1 MTETVETD
9 VGLVDIVDTV
19 VDVATR
25 IQNVH
30 LVQVAVAIDVD
41 HVHLL
46 NYSQKEVPNVV
57 VVVVVVVDD
66 DDVMAAA
73 YLEED

>member
-19 VDVATR
+19 VVDDATR
-25 IQNVH
+25 IQNFH

-57 VVVVVVVDD
+57 VVDDDD

>member
-9 VGLVDIVDTV
+9 VGLVDIVVDTEV
-19 VDVATR
+19 VDDATR

-30 LVQVAVAIDVD
+30 FVQVAVAIDVD

-57 VVVVVVVDD
+57 VVVDVVD

>member
-57 VVVVVVVDD
+57 VVDD
-66 DDVMAAA
+66 DDVMVAA

>member
-57 VVVVVVVDD
+57 VVDD